1 MNVMGC
7 SVVSVTSV
15 RIKQTEQAKRRKDMF
30 KSFSMELAG
39 RTLTVEIG
47 KVCAQAN
54 GAAFMRYGDTTVLS
68 TATASEKPREGIDF
82 FPLSVEFEEKMY
94 AVGKIP
100 GGFNKREGKASENA
114 VLTSRVI
121 DRPMR
126 PLFPKDYRND
136 VTLNNMVMSVDP
148 ECRPE
153 IVAML
158 GAAIATTIS
167 DIPFDGPC
175 AMTQMG
181 MIDGEFIVN
190 PSQKQW
196 DEGDLKLTVASTS
209 QKVIMI
215 EAGANEIPED
225 KMIKAIYKCHEVNQ
239 TLIAFINQI
248 VAEVGKPKHEYTSC
262 AIPEEMFAA
271 IKELVPPEEM
281 EEAVFTDE
289 KQVREE
295 NINKITE
302 RLEEAFAEN
311 EEWLAILGE
320 AIYQYEK
327 KTVRK
332 MILKDHKRPDGRAIN
347 EIRPLS
353 AEVDLIP
360 RVHGSAMFKRGQTQI
375 CDVVTLAPLS
385 EVQKIDGLDENITE
399 KRYMHQYNFPSYS
412 VGETKVSRGP
422 GRREIGHGA
431 LAERALIPVLPSV
444 DEFPYAIRAVSETFE
459 SNGSTSMASTCAS
472 CMSLMAA
479 GVPIKK
485 MVAGISCGLVTGETD
500 DDYLV
505 LTDIQ
510 GLEDFF
516 GDMDFKVTGTHDGI
530 TAIQMDIKIHGLTRP
545 IVEEAIRR
553 TREARLYIMDEVMS
567 KAIAEP
573 RKEVNVYAPKIEQ
586 IVIDPSKIG
595 DVVGQKGKTINEIID
610 RTGVKIDI
618 NDDGAVSIC
627 GTDKAKIKEAIDMVK
642 IITTDFEEGQILTG
656 KVVSIK
662 EFGAF
667 LEFAPGKEGM
677 VHISKIAK
685 ERINHVEDVLTLGD
699 VVTVICLGKDKMGR
713 ISFSIKDVPADAGKS
728 ANA

>member
-1 MNVMGC
+1 
-7 SVVSVTSV
+7 
-15 RIKQTEQAKRRKDMF
+15 
-30 KSFSMELAG
+30 
-39 RTLTVEIG
+39 
-47 KVCAQAN
+47 
-54 GAAFMRYGDTTVLS
+54 
-68 TATASEKPREGIDF
+68 
-82 FPLSVEFEEKMY
+82 
-94 AVGKIP
+94 
-100 GGFNKREGKASENA
+100 
-114 VLTSRVI
+114 RVI

-136 VTLNNMVMSVDP
+136 VTLNNLVMSVDP

-153 IVAML
+153 IVAMIGTAL
-158 GAAIATTIS
+158 AVHIS

-181 MIDGEFIVN
+181 LVDGEFIVN

-196 DEGDLKLTVASTS
+196 DEGDLQLTVASTKE
-209 QKVIMI
+209 KVIMI

-225 KMIKAIYKCHEVNQ
+225 QMIEAIYKCHDINQ
-239 TLIAFINQI
+239 TVIAFMDQI
-248 VAEVGKPKHEYTSC
+248 RDEIGKPKHEYESC
-262 AIPEEMFAA
+262 AIPEQMFED
-271 IKELVPPEEM
+271 IKKIVTPEQM

-289 KQVREE
+289 KQKREE
-295 NINKITE
+295 NIRAITE
-302 RLEEAFAEN
+302 QLEEAFADN
-311 EEWLAILGE
+311 EEYLAVLGE
-320 AIYQYEK
+320 AIYQYQK

-347 EIRPLS
+347 QIRPLA

-360 RVHGSAMFKRGQTQI
+360 RVHGSAMFTRGQTQI

-385 EVQKIDGLDENITE
+385 EIQKIDGLDANITT
-399 KRYMHQYNFPSYS
+399 KRYMHHYNFPAYS

-431 LAERALIPVLPSV
+431 LAEKALVPVLPSIE
-444 DEFPYAIRAVSETFE
+444 EFPYTIRAVSETFE

-479 GVPIKK
+479 GVPIKA
-485 MVAGISCGLVTGETD
+485 MVAGISCGLVTGDTD
-500 DDYLV
+500 DDFLV

-516 GDMDFKVTGTHDGI
+516 GDMDFKVTGTHKGI

-545 IVEEAIRR
+545 IVEEAIAR

-573 RKEVNVYAPKIEQ
+573 RKEVNEWAPKIEQ
-586 IVIDPSKIG
+586 ITIDPSKIG

-618 NDDGAVSIC
+618 TDDGAVSVC
-627 GTDKAKIKEAIDMVK
+627 GTDKEMIAKAIDMIK
-642 IITTDFEEGQILTG
+642 IITTDFEQGQILEGT
-656 KVVSIK
+656 VVSIK

-667 LEFAPGKEGM
+667 IEFAPGKEGM

-685 ERINHVEDVLTLGD
+685 ERINRVEDVLTLGD
-699 VVTVICLGKDKMGR
+699 KVKVVCLGKDKMGR
-713 ISFSIKDVPADAGKS
+713 ISFSMKDVKED
-728 ANA
+728 